1 MGFKRG
7 VQHDQFQQKSQNFEI
22 IIMKINLVSWNIYDD
37 FEGHSLSDT
46 CQTVQTFSSY
56 MSQVLLIKI
65 AFLVEIMIINF
76 LEYLDEI
83 EVIRGILLQDQRI
96 AEQKIILQNLDS
108 EIRQISTQKVSW
120 IVYVGVALFGFF
132 EHFRDR
138 VSQNTK

>member
-7 VQHDQFQQKSQNFEI
+7 VQHDQFQQKSQDLEI

-56 MSQVLLIKI
+56 MSQVFLIKI
-65 AFLVEIMIINF
+65 AFLVEIIIINF

-108 EIRQISTQKVSW
+108 EIRQISTQKVS
-120 IVYVGVALFGFF
+120 
-132 EHFRDR
+132 
-138 VSQNTK
+138 